1 MIRSGREP
9 LAVLVQPVL
18 TGAAALT
25 LGRRAGPLDQR
36 LFTVGPREPAVLRA
50 LGVGRFGRMLDR
62 TGWNRRITRLRAYD
76 GTRAGLAALDQHTRR
91 SELVHLVCTAGGVA
105 FAAAALLRGARSE
118 AVGLLATTIVLQLY
132 PALLQRLVRSRIQ
145 TLRRRDL
152 ASGHGKLE
160 G

>member
-25 LGRRAGPLDQR
+25 IGRRARPLENR
-36 LFTVGPREPAVLRA
+36 LFTVGPREPAILRA

-76 GTRAGLAALDQHTRR
+76 GTRAGLASLDQHTRR
-91 SELVHLVCTAGGVA
+91 SELVHLAGTAGGVTV
-105 FAAAALLRGARSE
+105 AAAVLLRGAPRG
-118 AVGLLATTIVLQLY
+118 AAGLLASTIVLQLY
-132 PALLQRLVRSRIQ
+132 PALLQRLVRARIQ
-145 TLRRRDL
+145 RVRCRER